1 MIYLDSAASTKISE
15 RAKNVLLETMT
26 LYYANP
32 SSLHDEGIKAKKR
45 LNQARK
51 ALAEMLHVS
60 HKNIIFTA
68 SGTEANNL
76 AIKGPFKAKSIQ
88 SIFTTTIEHHSVLN
102 SVKQLEAHGFQTTYL
117 AVDCAGYV
125 DLDLLEKAL
134 KEVNKPLVSIIYANN
149 EIGTVQPV
157 QTIYNLVKKYDGY
170 LHLDMV
176 QAPLHHSINFEEVP
190 CDLASFSAHKFH
202 GPRGVGFLYVKD
214 TSILASHMD
223 GGQHEFKLRAGTEN
237 LPGIC
242 AMVEAFKESQAHLKT
257 REERL
262 RLLSKYFIEQLD
274 LNKIDYHLNGPS
286 LDQNRIHA
294 TLNIGFKDQDAQTLS
309 FALNQAGIYVTLG
322 SACSSESIEPSH
334 VLKAIQV
341 PKHYIEG
348 CIRFSL
354 SHEIT
359 KKDIDTVVDALIEH
373 TK

>member
-51 ALAEMLHVS
+51 ALAEMLHVT

-76 AIKGPFKAKSIQ
+76 AIKGPFKAKTIH

-102 SVKQLEAHGFQTTYL
+102 SVKQLEVHGFQTIYL
-117 AVDCAGYV
+117 PVDRAGYV

-134 KEVNKPLVSIIYANN
+134 KEATKPLVSIIYANN

-157 QTIYNLVKKYDGY
+157 QAIYKLVKKYDGY

-214 TSILASHMD
+214 PLMLAAHMD

-242 AMVEAFKESQAHLKT
+242 AMVEAFKESQEHLRL
-257 REERL
+257 REENI
-262 RLLSKYFIEQLD
+262 RLLSTYFLEQLNS
-274 LNKIDYHLNGPS
+274 NKIKFHLNGPS
-286 LDQNRIHA
+286 LEQNRIHA

-322 SACSSESIEPSH
+322 SACSSDSIEPSH

-341 PKHYIEG
+341 PKDYIEG
-348 CIRFSL
+348 SIRFSL
-354 SHEIT
+354 SHDIT